1 MLWRGA
7 DLLPGGL
14 EGVSCPVWAAEVPG
28 CSEGEERLCALA
40 GTLHCAQQVILLS
53 QRSGEAIVGQ
63 AARWGA
69 RVSCSTALG
78 GDLGAAPASR
88 V

>member
-40 GTLHCAQQVILLS
+40 GTLHCAQQVILPS
-53 QRSGEAIVGQ
+53 QRSGEAFVGH
-63 AARWGA
+63 ADRWGA
-69 RVSCSTALG
+69 RVSCRADLG
-78 GDLGAAPASR
+78 GDLAAAPASP